1 MKKEHL
7 VIGICAHVDA
17 GKTTLSEGL
26 LYLGGSIRK
35 IGRVDDR
42 DAFLDTDEME
52 RARGITIFS
61 KQAQFTSQS
70 AEGNERTYMLLD
82 TPGHADFSPEMERT
96 LQVLDLAVLVISAAD
111 GVNAQVRTLWKLLEH
126 YNVPVMIFVNKMDQ
140 MESIGLYSEKREEIL
155 NEIRE
160 KLSGNALEFAAPGDA
175 EGYLADSTVT
185 GKDASAYAA
194 SLSGK
199 GAVADRESMTGK
211 GTSTD
216 GAAISGK
223 GTSADVATSAAAA
236 FAERILSDDALTE
249 ALALCDETLL
259 NKFLE
264 GEPLTN
270 IDVRHLI
277 AGRNVFP
284 VFFGAALRMAQKDK
298 QNESGVPELLLGLD
312 AFAPVRAYPEE
323 FGARVF
329 KITRDGRER
338 LTWMKITGG
347 ELSVRQVLSYAGRS
361 YGAASDDETDDG
373 MTQDKITQIRFYSGE
388 KFTPLQTAEAGVV
401 CAVCGLTKTY
411 AGQGLGMEDKGGES
425 LLVPVL
431 TWQILLPQGEDPFK
445 AYRNLCI
452 LEEEEPELLVSY
464 NERKK
469 EITAQL
475 MGEIQREILKNQ
487 CMQRFGMEIMFGR
500 PSVIYKET
508 IAAPMEGV
516 GHFEPLRH
524 YAEVHLLLEPG
535 EPGSGLIFDTKC
547 SVDTLAKNWQR
558 LILTHLRERRHRGV
572 LTGSEIT
579 DMKITLI
586 GGRAHE
592 KHTEGGD
599 FRQATYRAV
608 RQGLM
613 MAPCVLLE
621 PVYNF
626 RMYLPSGKVG
636 RAQTDLAKMGV
647 TSVKLDFDGDT
658 AIMTGSAPVAV
669 FGDYAETLASYTKG
683 EGRVAYE
690 MGGYQPCRNTD
701 EVLAEIQYDPDA
713 DKRNPSA
720 SVFCSHGA
728 GMIVPWY
735 EVRNYMHVDSG
746 WREGTP
752 FAAQTGQSGASRAG
766 AAFVEADYAAAAERS
781 GRIPGGDT
789 PGQGAAGSSAEA
801 GGTRGSGQQ
810 AFENDAETGNAHRV
824 GTHKGAGSPSAAD
837 KTSAGET
844 SRAAGEFSS
853 SDEDASSSDGY
864 TDYGPAGYAGAESRR
879 AAFKVAEGRTDTRS
893 FKQQERDILAAE
905 DELRAIFERTYGPV
919 KSRVGQSESYKPSR
933 TVAAEIP
940 EKYRKPKPKPQK
952 EYLLVDGYN
961 IIFSW
966 ENLRALAQRDIKAA
980 RDALLDDLSNYAGY
994 TKANVICVFD
1004 AYKVAGGTEQVYRY
1018 HNIDV
1023 IFTKEAETADLYIEK
1038 AAHELT
1044 KQYAVKVATSDAVE
1058 QVIIYGA
1065 GAVRLSAMNFY
1076 EEVRS
1081 AEREMKATYV
1091 ADDTDVRQRVG
1102 SSLKDELEKAL
1113 AGSELPEET
1122 D

>member
-1 MKKEHL
+1 MDMQQRVRVFMKKEHL

-140 MESIGLYSEKREEIL
+140 MESIGLYSEKREEL
-155 NEIRE
+155 LGEIRE

-175 EGYLADSTVT
+175 DR
-185 GKDASAYAA
+185 AA
-194 SLSGK
+194 S
-199 GAVADRESMTGK
+199 T
-211 GTSTD
+211 
-216 GAAISGK
+216 
-223 GTSADVATSAAAA
+223 AAA
-236 FAERILSDDALTE
+236 FAERVLADDALSE

-312 AFAPVRAYPEE
+312 AFAPVRAYPED

-445 AYRNLCI
+445 AYRNLCV

-535 EPGSGLIFDTKC
+535 EPGSGLVFDTKC

-701 EVLAEIQYDPDA
+701 EVLAEMQYDPDA

-781 GRIPGGDT
+781 GHILSDDR
-789 PGQGAAGSSAEA
+789 PGQGAGASGAETGGMRGSGQGNAGSGAEA
-801 GGTRGSGQQ
+801 GGMRGFGQQ
-810 AFENDAETGNAHRV
+810 ASENGAEIGDVRRD
-824 GTHKGAGSPSAAD
+824 GTQKGAGDPSAAEKNVSAD
-837 KTSAGET
+837 GISQASGRFSSAG
-844 SRAAGEFSS
+844 
-853 SDEDASSSDGY
+853 EDASSSDGY

-905 DELRAIFERTYGPV
+905 DELKAIFERTYGPV

-994 TKANVICVFD
+994 MKANVICVFD

-1065 GAVRLSAMNFY
+1065 GAIRLSAMNFY

-1113 AGSELPEET
+1113 AGTELPEET
-1122 D
+1122 N